1 MTKAPEIIAVILC
14 GGESK
19 RMGKPKASLH
29 YHQLPQYKHLLNLC
43 TNLGLNAHISCNKT
57 QLDLFTETKQIIPDN
72 IQFANAGP
80 FTGLLSAIEI
90 FPQNAILL
98 LGCDYPAIT
107 NEDLAKLIKHF
118 HHTNCT
124 VCYYNE
130 ANNIDEPLL
139 AIYHPKDFN
148 ELKLRFKRQHNSLRQ
163 FLNESRSSR
172 IKPKHI
178 GLLKSYDTTE
188 DFNSF
193 IEPTI
198 A

>member
-1 MTKAPEIIAVILC
+1 MAQEIIALILC

-29 YHQLPQYKHLLNLC
+29 YHQLPQYKHLPNLC
-43 TNLGLNAHISCNKT
+43 NNLGLNAYISCNKT
-57 QLDLFTETKQIIPDN
+57 QVDLFTETKQIILDN

-90 FPQNAILL
+90 FPKNAILL

-107 NEDLAKLIKHF
+107 GEDLAMLIEHF
-118 HHTNCT
+118 LHNNCT

-130 ANNIDEPLL
+130 ANNLEEPLL
-139 AIYHPKDFN
+139 AIYHPKDFD
-148 ELKLRFKRQHNSLRQ
+148 ELKLRFKRQQNSLRQ

-172 IKPKHI
+172 IKPKNI
-178 GLLKSYDTTE
+178 AMLKSYDTVE

-193 IEPTI
+193 TEPTS

>member
-1 MTKAPEIIAVILC
+1 MAPEIIAVILC

-19 RMGKPKASLH
+19 RMGKPKASLN
-29 YHQLPQYKHLLNLC
+29 YHQLPQYKHLLNIC
-43 TNLGLNAHISCNKT
+43 NNVGLSAYLSCRKT
-57 QLDLFTETKQIIPDN
+57 QVDLFAETKQIIPDN

-107 NEDLAKLIKHF
+107 GEDLAILIEHF
-118 HHTNCT
+118 YHTNCT
-124 VCYYNE
+124 VSYYHE
-130 ANNIDEPLL
+130 ENNIDEPLL

-148 ELKLRFKRQHNSLRQ
+148 ELKLRFRRQQNSLRQ

-178 GLLKSYDTTE
+178 GLLKSYDTE
-188 DFNSF
+188 IDFNSF
-193 IEPTI
+193 IEPTN